1 MAKQQYAS
9 GVRHGT
15 VVSGVMQRGGDR
27 KQVASAGK
35 GRSLRRTRTSP
46 RRPARGTGR

>member
-9 GVRHGT
+9 GVRQGVIT
-15 VVSGVMQRGGDR
+15 SGVMQRGGDR
-27 KQVASAGK
+27 KQVAPAGK
-35 GRSLRRTRTSP
+35 GKNLRRTRTSP